1 MSVKNEKFDG
11 SVIIGRDL
19 TLGGGVITKGSSTFE
34 KNLRVEGWLDAPNL
48 RGACK
53 GLFATE
59 EKLNDM
65 YPNPEDGMWAMVGE
79 AIPAYV
85 YMAENGEWVDTGNLT
100 DGINVNIHDSDIV
113 INIDELR
120 EYIENV
126 EGALEAEASTR
137 ESNDD
142 KLNRNIT
149 NISRNL
155 VEEGNLRASADE
167 EIRNRFKKIFLP
179 FEEVVNIEQ
188 SKIQSMG
195 TALSGTIVFNQA
207 TKTFIYKAKSATS
220 VNYTYYNTGA
230 ELETGEYGTVNTSY
244 GYTPFE
250 DKMYNTTNA
259 IYQWNGT
266 EMKIVNESP
275 TKTSQLIND
284 SGFITSASTSSTEIA
299 LIEISGSMSTNT
311 FAFTASEWQSI
322 LDAYNANK
330 VIVLKDKGYDT
341 WASGWFMPNIKI
353 VVRTTTCSMYMS
365 YYIGTKYG
373 QITSTYNVATG
384 VVSSTSVTIAS
395 VVNFNEPISE

>member
-19 TLGGGVITKGSSTFE
+19 TLGGGVVTKGSSTFE

-79 AIPAYV
+79 TIPAYV

-100 DGINVNIHDSDIV
+100 DGIDINLNDTEIV
-113 INIDELR
+113 VSLDEVKGDISALETAMDGLR
-120 EYIENV
+120 EEQQRADNQIKADLN
-126 EGALEAEASTR
+126 AET
-137 ESNDD
+137 
-142 KLNRNIT
+142 
-149 NISRNL
+149 
-155 VEEGNLRASADE
+155 NLRASADE

-188 SKIQSMG
+188 SKIQSIG
-195 TALSGTIVFNQA
+195 TVLSGTIVFNQA

-250 DKMYNTTNA
+250 GKMYNTTNA

>member
-1 MSVKNEKFDG
+1 
-11 SVIIGRDL
+11 
-19 TLGGGVITKGSSTFE
+19 
-34 KNLRVEGWLDAPNL
+34 
-48 RGACK
+48 
-53 GLFATE
+53 
-59 EKLNDM
+59 M

-79 AIPAYV
+79 TIPAYV
-85 YMAENGEWVDTGNLT
+85 YMAENGEWANTGNMT

-113 INIDELR
+113 VNIDELR

-126 EGALEAEASTR
+126 EGALNAEASTR

-142 KLNRNIT
+142 KLNRDIT

-179 FEEVVNIEQ
+179 FEEVVNVEQ

-195 TALSGTIVFNQA
+195 TALPGTIVFNQA

-230 ELETGEYGTVNTSY
+230 ELETGDYGTANTSY

-250 DKMYNTTNA
+250 DRMYNTTNA

-266 EMKIVNESP
+266 DMKIITESP
-275 TKTSQLIND
+275 TKTSELIND

-299 LIEISGSMSTNT
+299 LIEVSGSMSTNT

-373 QITSTYNVATG
+373 QITSTYNVTTG
-384 VVSSTSVTIAS
+384 AVSSTSVTIAS

>member
-1 MSVKNEKFDG
+1 MNNEIKGDFI
-11 SVIIGRDL
+11 VGRDL
-19 TLGGGVITKGSSTFE
+19 TTGGGVLANGSSTFR

-65 YPNPEDGMWAMVGE
+65 YPNPEDGVWAMVGE
-79 AIPAYV
+79 TIPAYV

-100 DGINVNIHDSDIV
+100 DGIDVNIHDSDIV
-113 INIDELR
+113 VNIDELR
-120 EYIENV
+120 EYIESV
-126 EGALEAEASTR
+126 EGALASEASTR
-137 ESNDD
+137 DKNDIA
-142 KLNRNIT
+142 LQRSIT
-149 NISRNL
+149 DVSRNL

-167 EIRNRFKKIFLP
+167 DIRKSIANIFLP
-179 FEEVVNIEQ
+179 FEEVVNVEQ
-188 SKIQSMG
+188 TKIQQTS
-195 TALSGTIVFNQA
+195 TTLSGAIVFNEA
-207 TKTFIYKAKSATS
+207 TKTFVYKAKSATS
-220 VNYTYYNTGA
+220 LNYTYYNNGA
-230 ELETGEYGTVNTSY
+230 ELMSEEYGAATTY
-244 GYTPFE
+244 GYTPVK
-250 DKMYNTTNA
+250 DKMYNTDKA
-259 IYQWNGT
+259 VYKWNGT
-266 EMKIVNESP
+266 EMEVVMECP

-284 SGFITSASTSSTEIA
+284 SGFVTSASTGSSTEIA
-299 LIEISGSMSTNT
+299 LIEVSGSMSTNT

-373 QITSTYNVATG
+373 QITSTYNIPNG
-384 VVSSTSVTIAS
+384 VVSSTSVTIAN
-395 VVNFNEPISE
+395 VVNFNEPISD

>member
-1 MSVKNEKFDG
+1 MSNEIKGDA
-11 SVIIGRDL
+11 IISRDL
-19 TLGGGVITKGSSTFE
+19 TLGGGVLANGSSTFR

-79 AIPAYV
+79 TIPAYV

-100 DGINVNIHDSDIV
+100 DGIDVNIHDSDIV
-113 INIDELR
+113 VNIDELR
-120 EYIENV
+120 EYIESV
-126 EGALEAEASTR
+126 EGALASEASTR
-137 ESNDD
+137 DKNDTT
-142 KLNRNIT
+142 LQRSIT
-149 NISRNL
+149 DVSRNL
-155 VEEGNLRASADE
+155 VEEGTLRASADDD
-167 EIRNRFKKIFLP
+167 IRKSIANIFLP
-179 FEEVVNIEQ
+179 FEEVVDIEQ
-188 SKIQSMG
+188 SKIQSIG
-195 TALSGTIVFNQA
+195 ATLSGTIVFNQA

-230 ELETGEYGTVNTSY
+230 ELETGEYGTVSTSY

-266 EMKIVNESP
+266 EMKIVTKSP
-275 TKTSQLIND
+275 TKTSELIND
-284 SGFITSASTSSTEIA
+284 SGFITSASAGSSTEIA
-299 LIEISGSMSTNT
+299 LIEVSGSMSTNT

-373 QITSTYNVATG
+373 QITSTYNVTTG

-395 VVNFNEPISE
+395 VVNFNEPISD

>member
-19 TLGGGVITKGSSTFE
+19 TLGGGVVTKGSSTFE

-59 EKLNDM
+59 EKLNEM

-79 AIPAYV
+79 TIPAYV

-126 EGALEAEASTR
+126 EGALETAMDNLR
-137 ESNDD
+137 EEQQRADNQIKAD
-142 KLNRNIT
+142 LNI
-149 NISRNL
+149 
-155 VEEGNLRASADE
+155 EGNLRASADE